1 MKYFWVYIC
10 VCVLVILFC
19 AHVASQNDDE
29 EGFASYIQVPLK
41 VHVIRDMNMV
51 WNNEVS
57 LDSWISPDETRA
69 IIESANAKFFRKY
82 GIEWILQETD
92 VVEESLGSSIEI
104 QTVLEELV
112 SLKRVNPADFED
124 DENAY
129 IQANKADTAKRE
141 AIYKQLIQNTNG
153 DVADGVTNLYFMTF
167 TGNTRQGKF
176 VENGS
181 TPYVVI
187 GQWSNKVGGEDSAP
201 IKRVLDAEP
210 PVPSLTY
217 TVAHE
222 LAHVLGLKHITIG
235 ETEANIMNMG
245 ADTEYQNAFV
255 ATLDQEITMQRM
267 ARKLAKKY
275 NADDVPEYTNSDN
288 TDYSGTQDDATKE
301 TSYDASKETSYHASE
316 YTIRAEERDKMNVF
330 YVRGEDG
337 KPMGI
342 NMAPTQT
349 FPTFY
354 TPGSFTY
361 SASNYVPSYEDA
373 VKLSCVDIP
382 RTYGYEYDIVK
393 HNSGM
398 YSFLRE
404 DREPDVIPHNYDAN
418 KL

>member
-41 VHVIRDMNMV
+41 VHVIREMNMV
-51 WNNEVS
+51 WDNEVS
-57 LDSWISPDETRA
+57 LDSWISLDETRA

-112 SLKRVNPADFED
+112 SLKRMNPADFED
-124 DENAY
+124 DEHAY
-129 IQANKADTAKRE
+129 VQANKADTAKRE
-141 AIYKQLIQNTNG
+141 AIYKKLIQNTNG

-201 IKRVLDAEP
+201 IKRVLDTEP

-235 ETEANIMNMG
+235 ETDANIMNMG
-245 ADTEYQNAFV
+245 AGTDYQNAFV

-275 NADDVPEYTNSDN
+275 NAD
-288 TDYSGTQDDATKE
+288 YSE
-301 TSYDASKETSYHASE
+301 TPYHASE
-316 YTIRAEERDKMNVF
+316 DTIRAEERDKMNVF

-373 VKLSCVDIP
+373 VKLSSVDIP

-398 YSFLRE
+398 YSFARE
-404 DREPDVIPHNYDAN
+404 NDREPEVIPQKYDAN

>member
-19 AHVASQNDDE
+19 AYMASHNNDDE
-29 EGFASYIQVPLK
+29 GFVSYIQVPLK
-41 VHVIRDMNMV
+41 VHVIRNMNMV
-51 WNNEVS
+51 WDSENS
-57 LDSWISPDETRA
+57 LESWISLDEIRT
-69 IIESANAKFFRKY
+69 IIESANTKFFRKY
-82 GIEWILQETD
+82 GIEWILQEPD
-92 VVEESLGSSIEI
+92 VVEESLGSSTDI
-104 QTVLEELV
+104 QNVLEELV

-124 DENAY
+124 DENSY
-129 IQANKADTAKRE
+129 VQANKADTTKRE

-153 DVADGVTNLYFMTF
+153 EVADGVTNLYFMTF

-176 VENGS
+176 INNGY

-187 GQWSNKVGGEDSAP
+187 GQWSNKLGGENSAP
-201 IKRVLDAEP
+201 IKRVLDAET
-210 PVPSLTY
+210 PVSSITY

-222 LAHVLGLKHITIG
+222 LAHVLGLNHITIG
-235 ETEANIMNMG
+235 ETEANIMNMEAV
-245 ADTEYQNAFV
+245 ADHQNAFM
-255 ATLDQEITMQRM
+255 ASLDQEITMQRM
-267 ARKLAKKY
+267 ARKLVKKY
-275 NADDVPEYTNSDN
+275 NADYSD
-288 TDYSGTQDDATKE
+288 TP
-301 TSYDASKETSYHASE
+301 YHVSE
-316 YTIRAEERDKMNVF
+316 DTIRAEERDKMNVF

-361 SASNYVPSYEDA
+361 NASNYVPRYEDA
-373 VKLSCVDIP
+373 VKLSHVDIP
-382 RTYGYEYDIVK
+382 RAYGYEYDIVK

-404 DREPDVIPHNYDAN
+404 DREPDVIPHNYDAD